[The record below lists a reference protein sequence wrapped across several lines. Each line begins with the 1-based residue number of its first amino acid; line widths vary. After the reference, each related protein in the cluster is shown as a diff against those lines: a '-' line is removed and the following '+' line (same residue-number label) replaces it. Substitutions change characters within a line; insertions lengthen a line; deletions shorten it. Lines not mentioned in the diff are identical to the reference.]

1 MDPSSFIGIFLLF
14 VVIAVVARLVAGTF
28 DGERVE
34 SYVSAMG
41 GELLDKSWDPLGPG
55 WFGERD
61 SRIYAIVYRDKLG
74 RVHRAHVKTS
84 MLSGVYLTHDEI
96 IAEPDSRIP
105 QESIEEEKE
114 RLRRR
119 LAELEAQSTSRGAK
133 VWQPDTP
140 RRETLD

>member
-1 MDPSSFIGIFLLF
+1 MEAFGIFVILA
-14 VVIAVVARLVAGTF
+14 VIAIVIRLIAGSF

-34 SYVSAMG
+34 SYISAMG
-41 GELLDKSWDPLGPG
+41 GELLDRSWDPLGPG
-55 WFGERD
+55 WYGEKD

-84 MLSGVYLTHDEI
+84 MLSGVYLTNDEI
-96 IAEPDSRIP
+96 MAEPDSRIP

-114 RLRRR
+114 RLQRR
-119 LAELEAQSTSRGAK
+119 LAELEARSTPRGAK
-133 VWQPDTP
+133 VRQPDTP

>member
-1 MDPSSFIGIFLLF
+1 MDPSSFIGFFLLF
-14 VVIAVVARLVAGTF
+14 IVIAVVARLVAGTF

-34 SYVSAMG
+34 SYISAMG
-41 GELLDKSWDPLGPG
+41 GELLDRSWDPLGPG
-55 WFGERD
+55 WYGEKD

-84 MLSGVYLTHDEI
+84 MMSGVYLTNDEI

-119 LAELEAQSTSRGAK
+119 LAELEARSSPPDAETR
-133 VWQPDTP
+133 QPGEP
-140 RRETLD
+140 RRESLD